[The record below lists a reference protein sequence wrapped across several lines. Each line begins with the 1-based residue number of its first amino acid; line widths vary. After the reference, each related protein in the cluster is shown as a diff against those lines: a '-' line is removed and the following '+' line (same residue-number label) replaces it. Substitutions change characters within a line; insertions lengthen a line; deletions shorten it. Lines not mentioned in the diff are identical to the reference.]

1 MGRVPLLLFL
11 IVGLPTVGCQLIRES
26 DEPAEVPRYPAHAFH
41 ETVSHFGSS
50 FSHDEE
56 RILVTSDESGIFNVY
71 SQPFSGGERKQLT
84 HSETDSIFGVSW
96 FPKDDRFLYTA
107 DEGGNELNHLY
118 VSEPDG
124 EAVDLTPGEK
134 LKASFGGWSGD
145 KKSFYVHTNERDP
158 EKFDVYRYSAEEY
171 ARERVFENDGRF
183 FPGPVS
189 RDGRRL
195 ALYEAISSAD
205 SNVWVA
211 DLADGSLA
219 NVTPHEGDIE
229 HGISTFTPDS
239 RELYYST
246 NEHGEFTQVW
256 SYDLESGE
264 RRRVVEADWDVWVVF
279 FSEEGRYRVTVVN
292 EDATT
297 IVTILDTETGET
309 LSIPGLPPSDFAGL
323 GISRSEKRLAFYLTR
338 DRAPANLWVHDLE
351 AESEAR
357 QLTRSLNPEI
367 DPEHLVGSEVVRFPS
382 WDGLPIPAI
391 LWRPHGA
398 SAEKPVPA
406 VVWVHGGPGGQSRRT
421 YSATVQHL
429 VNHGYA
435 VLAVNN
441 RGSSGYGK
449 TFYHMDDRKHGDV
462 DLKDCVAA
470 RGYLEGLDWVDG
482 ERVGIMGG
490 SYGGYMVGA
499 ALAFAPEAFDVGVN
513 IFGVMNWVRTLE
525 SIPPWWEAQRE
536 ALFDELGDPAEDRER
551 LERISPLFHAE
562 NIVRPLLVVQGAN
575 DPRVLQVESDEIVE
589 KVKARGVPVDY
600 VIFDDEGH
608 GFRKK
613 KNRITASE
621 RYVEFLDRHLKDTG
635 PSGPTGFHER
645 RGRLG
650 LAGEAQV
657 GVYLVRPQGFRQAI
671 DVGDHEP

>member
-205 SNVWVA
+205 SKVWVA

-621 RYVEFLDRHLKDTG
+621 RYVEFLDRHLKDTEE
-635 PSGPTGFHER
+635 P
-645 RGRLG
+645 
-650 LAGEAQV
+650 
-657 GVYLVRPQGFRQAI
+657 
-671 DVGDHEP
+671 GDGAS